1 MQATVIKLLLTAVL
15 GALKA
20 APATAFNFIVDQFF
34 NLFSPVSL
42 ATKAGVALAVI
53 AGVVYLA
60 VFHAETPLERTVLL
74 ASTIGSLVAGY
85 ILGDKT

>member
-1 MQATVIKLLLTAVL
+1 VINQLFATVL
-15 GALKA
+15 GFFKA
-20 APATAFNFIVDQFF
+20 APASVLNFMVDQFF
-34 NLFSPVSL
+34 NLFSPVSV
-42 ATKAGVALAVI
+42 ATKAGVALAVV